1 MICIVTLKDIFKSVC
16 DHISDVTELPLED
29 SDTEEPVVR
38 PSFKI
43 FMDTVNTGFYSS
55 GLRQVKVYFNVY
67 FYSSDRKHSK
77 SEIMEIEDKIAFSF
91 LEPFYIKD
99 ECAVYID
106 DLEFEKVDDGI
117 MNCSFNFEIGT
128 EFIDETDIETME
140 ELETRERWEEF

>member
-1 MICIVTLKDIFKSVC
+1 MINIVTLKDIFKSVC
-16 DHISDVTELPLED
+16 AHISAVTELPLED

-43 FMDTVNTGFYSS
+43 FMDTVNTGFFSS
-55 GLRQVKVYFNVY
+55 ALRQIKVYFNVY

-77 SEIMEIEDKIAFSF
+77 SEIMEIEDKMAFSF
-91 LEPFYIKD
+91 LEPFYIKG

-128 EFIDETDIETME
+128 EFIDETDIETMH
-140 ELETRERWEEF
+140 ELKTNERLEEF

>member
-1 MICIVTLKDIFKSVC
+1 MINIVTLKDIFKSVC
-16 DHISDVTELPLED
+16 AHISAVTELPLED

-43 FMDTVNTGFYSS
+43 FMDTVNTGFFSS
-55 GLRQVKVYFNVY
+55 ALRQIKVYFNVY

-77 SEIMEIEDKIAFSF
+77 SEIMEIEDKMAFSF
-91 LEPFYIKD
+91 LEPFYIKG

-140 ELETRERWEEF
+140 KLETKERSEEF

>member
-16 DHISDVTELPLED
+16 DHISDITELPLED

-55 GLRQVKVYFNVY
+55 GLRQVKVYFNIY

-117 MNCSFNFEIGT
+117 MNCSFNFEMGT

-140 ELETRERWEEF
+140 KLETKERLEEF

>member
-1 MICIVTLKDIFKSVC
+1 MICIVTLKDIFKSLC

-29 SDTEEPVVR
+29 SDIEEPVVR

-55 GLRQVKVYFNVY
+55 GLRQVKVYFNIY

-91 LEPFYIKD
+91 LEPFYIKE

-128 EFIDETDIETME
+128 EFIDETDIETMH
-140 ELETRERWEEF
+140 ELKTNERLEEF